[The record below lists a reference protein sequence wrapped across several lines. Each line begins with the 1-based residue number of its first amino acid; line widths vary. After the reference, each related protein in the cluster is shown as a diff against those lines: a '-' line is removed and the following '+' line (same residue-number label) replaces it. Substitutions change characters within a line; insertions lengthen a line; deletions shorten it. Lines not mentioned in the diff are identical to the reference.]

1 MCFDGGVGGLQWTGT
16 GREEGEDERGEK
28 EGNKKNRKMKKLC
41 ICVYMCVR
49 VSWEGV
55 AGTHYTSVWTLSG
68 SPMAVFSII
77 IFPVSFPLNT
87 DTKIYE
93 EIQSKFSKSLVLS

>member
-1 MCFDGGVGGLQWTGT
+1 MVVVTIRVTRSLPKDVNVFCWGGGGLQWTGT

-41 ICVYMCVR
+41 ICVYRYMCVC

-55 AGTHYTSVWTLSG
+55 AGTHYTSVWTHSG
-68 SPMAVFSII
+68 SPMAVFAI
-77 IFPVSFPLNT
+77 IFPVLFP
-87 DTKIYE
+87 
-93 EIQSKFSKSLVLS
+93 